1 MTKDFEQTQF
11 IAAEFGTSAQLL
23 QQMASDSVEQVAA
36 AAEILINCLLD
47 GRKILIFGNGGSA
60 ADAQHFATELA
71 GRYRLERRALP
82 ALALTTDTSMLT
94 AIGNDYGFTQVFA
107 RQVEAHAQPGDTVIG
122 ISTSGRSA
130 NVIAGLQTARVL
142 GARTLALI
150 GANIT
155 GLAGVADQVISV
167 PSMDTPR
174 IQEAH
179 AIIIHILCDLVEKA
193 LAAPPKDP
201 DSQSTYEDK
210 LIPGATG

>member
-1 MTKDFEQTQF
+1 LE
-11 IAAEFGTSAQLL
+11 
-23 QQMASDSVEQVAA
+23 
-36 AAEILINCLLD
+36 

-60 ADAQHFATELA
+60 ADAQHFAAELA

-94 AIGNDYGFTQVFA
+94 AISNDYGFTQVFT
-107 RQVEAHAQPGDTVIG
+107 RQVEALARPGDTVIG

-130 NVIAGLQTARVL
+130 NVIAGLQTAQVL

-179 AIIIHILCDLVEKA
+179 AVIIHILCDLVEKA
-193 LAAPPKDP
+193 LVA
-201 DSQSTYEDK
+201 QSTEPDAQAFRTDK
-210 LIPGATG
+210 PAPGATG

>member
-1 MTKDFEQTQF
+1 MTNIEQAQF
-11 IAAEFGTSAQLL
+11 IAAEFGASAQLL
-23 QQMASDSVEQVAA
+23 EQMAQNSVEQVAA
-36 AAEILINCLLD
+36 AAEILIDCLLE

-60 ADAQHFATELA
+60 ADAQHFAAELA

-94 AIGNDYGFTQVFA
+94 AISNDYGFTQVFT
-107 RQVEAHAQPGDTVIG
+107 RQVEALARPGDTVIG

-130 NVIAGLQTARVL
+130 NVIAGLQTAQVL

-179 AIIIHILCDLVEKA
+179 AVIIHILCDLVEKA
-193 LAAPPKDP
+193 LVA
-201 DSQSTYEDK
+201 QSTEPDAQALRTDK
-210 LIPGATG
+210 PAPGATG